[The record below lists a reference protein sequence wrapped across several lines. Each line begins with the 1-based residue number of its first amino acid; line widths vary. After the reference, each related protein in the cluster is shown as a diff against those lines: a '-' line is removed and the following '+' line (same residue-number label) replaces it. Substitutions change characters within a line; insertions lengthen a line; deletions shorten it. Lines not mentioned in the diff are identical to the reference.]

1 MEKKS
6 ICQRRQSEPCFRGVA
21 FNARDRY
28 VIIRFMHLYD
38 DIAEEVYP
46 DGGAESRSLTLLFF
60 FLSLLF
66 HLTML
71 LLIQQWGK
79 WDAPPI
85 ESKDQFVQLVDPQTL
100 VPPKQKEIL
109 LGTDREKDLKAIPP
123 GKETKLPP
131 IPKSVQPGLPPV
143 AKGGKSP
150 GEVSPPPARPAPPA
164 SPPVPSVPPAPAPAP
179 APVVPLPERP
189 AAPDVLPAPSEPSP
203 LPSEEIK
210 KAVPLPSLPSGKGEV
225 GSDSFPR
232 PGGLPGLPFAD
243 AKSLDRLAK
252 VFADQEQTPKDT
264 ISLNTDDLK
273 YFSYMLKLKNK
284 IEYIWRYPQAAAER
298 GIQGDLLL
306 SFTIHRDGGVSDVR
320 VVSTSGY
327 EILDLEAVRA
337 IKEASPFAPLPDA
350 WNEDRITITGHFL
363 YYNRYTYLR

>member
-1 MEKKS
+1 MM
-6 ICQRRQSEPCFRGVA
+6 I
-21 FNARDRY
+21 N

-38 DIAEEVYP
+38 DIAKEVYP
-46 DGGAESRSLTLLFF
+46 DGGPESRSLTLLFL

-66 HLTML
+66 HLSML
-71 LLIQQWGK
+71 LLIQQWAR
-79 WDAPPI
+79 WEPSRI
-85 ESKDQFVQLVDPQTL
+85 ESKDPFVQLVDPETL
-100 VPPKQKEIL
+100 APPKQKELL
-109 LGTDREKDLKAIPP
+109 LGTDREEDLKSIPP

-131 IPKSVQPGLPPV
+131 IPKSLQPGLPPA

-150 GEVSPPPARPAPPA
+150 GAPRPQARPAL
-164 SPPVPSVPPAPAPAP
+164 PVPPSAPPAPAPSLS
-179 APVVPLPERP
+179 LPERP
-189 AAPDVLPAPSEPSP
+189 TAPDAVSPPPSESSPSAA
-203 LPSEEIK
+203 EEVK
-210 KAVPLPSLPSGKGEV
+210 KVFPLPSLPPGKGEAR
-225 GSDSFPR
+225 SDPTPR

-252 VFADQEQTPKDT
+252 VFSDQEQVPKDT

-306 SFTIHRDGGVSDVR
+306 NFTIHRDGRVSDVR

-327 EILDLEAVRA
+327 EILDVEAVRA
-337 IKEASPFAPLPDA
+337 IQEASPFAPLPDT
-350 WNEDRITITGHFL
+350 WNEDRISITGHFL